1 MKGEFFARHERGIVR
16 SGRAPGRLAPRPSPS
31 PSPLPAWMHWPNRRS
46 SSALIYAVVVCLCGT
61 IGAAESDPA
70 RDLAEGRFSWL
81 AGPPLVFPASSSD
94 DFYWSIKDPSVVR
107 FGDRWHLFCTVR
119 GKARSHQIE
128 YLAFADWAEA
138 RTRAQRQ
145 MLRMVEGYFCA
156 PQIFY
161 FTPHRKWYLIYQA
174 SDPTRKPQLQPVW
187 STNNDLAQPAGWSPP
202 RLLFDEQPKSVTRW
216 IDFWVICDE
225 THAYLFFTSL
235 DGRMWRS
242 RTTRDRFPSGWDEPS
257 VCLRG
262 DIFEAGHVYRLKGLD
277 WYLAIVEAQ
286 AGPRR
291 YYKAYRAD
299 RLDGLWRPLAD
310 TERKPFAAPGNV
322 RFTGPRWTDSF
333 SHGELL
339 RTGHDETMEV
349 DPKRLRFLYQGVKL
363 EDAQGK
369 PYGQIPWRLGL
380 LEANNPN

>member
-1 MKGEFFARHERGIVR
+1 MVEYSADRGGGCVGRGELLGR
-16 SGRAPGRLAPRPSPS
+16 RAPRGSRPIPWRHLANRLAC
-31 PSPLPAWMHWPNRRS
+31 
-46 SSALIYAVVVCLCGT
+46 SALIQLVGVGWWGAVCA
-61 IGAAESDPA
+61 GAMDPE
-70 RDLAEGRFSWL
+70 RSFAEGRFSWT
-81 AGPPLVFPASSSD
+81 AGPPLVFPAVSSD

-107 FGDRWHLFCTVR
+107 FDGRWHLFCTVR
-119 GKARSHQIE
+119 GKVRSHQIE

-138 RTRAQRQ
+138 REHAQRQ

-156 PQIFY
+156 PQVFY
-161 FTPHRKWYLIYQA
+161 FRPHRRWYLIYQA

-187 STNNDLAQPAGWSPP
+187 STNEHLTQPAGWSPP
-202 RLLFDEQPKSVTRW
+202 RLLFDEQPAKVTRW
-216 IDFWVICDE
+216 IDFWVICDDA
-225 THAYLFFTSL
+225 HAYLFFTSL
-235 DGRMWRS
+235 DGLMWRS
-242 RTTRDRFPSGWDEPS
+242 RTSRDRFPSGWEEPS

-262 DIFEAGHVYRLKGLD
+262 DIFEAAHVYRLKGLEG
-277 WYLAIVEAQ
+277 YLAIVEAQ

-291 YYKAYRAD
+291 YYKAYRAE
-299 RLDGLWRPLAD
+299 RLDGPWKPLAD

-339 RTGHDETMEV
+339 RTGYDETMEV

-380 LEANNPN
+380 LEAEAPQ